1 MERIIVTM
9 DGKRV
14 LSVDNTITN
23 ERLLEIIKNFLIEK
37 WVKIEIKRVKIAEKK
52 HKKEAKKV

>member
-52 HKKEAKKV
+52 HKKEVKKV

>member
-1 MERIIVTM
+1 M

-52 HKKEAKKV
+52 HKKEVKKV